1 MDILLE
7 WQRHEF
13 SLNGEKIAMELHPM
27 QVGAVFHLMQI
38 KPDSPDQKQIDIM
51 VSIFNQ
57 YVRNIENLT
66 VNGQPITPEQIATT
80 AQLIPLSGQIMTK
93 LTEISRLPEA
103 EEKN

>member
-1 MDILLE
+1 MDISLD

-13 SLNGEKIAMELHPM
+13 GLNGEVISMEICPM
-27 QVGAVFHLMQI
+27 QVGAVFQLMQI

-51 VSIFNQ
+51 VNIFNQ

-66 VNGQPITPEQIATT
+66 INGKPITPEQIATT
-80 AQLIPLSGQIMTK
+80 AQLIPLSGQVMTR

-103 EEKN
+103 DEKN